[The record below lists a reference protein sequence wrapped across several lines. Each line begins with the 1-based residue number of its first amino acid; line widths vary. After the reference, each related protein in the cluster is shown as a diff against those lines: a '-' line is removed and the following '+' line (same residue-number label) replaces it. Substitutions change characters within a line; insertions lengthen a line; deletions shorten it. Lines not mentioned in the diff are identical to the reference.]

1 MKKSYVLQRQLEIR
15 KDFGAWQ
22 DVVLFF
28 YRRMTDC
35 LYSL

>member
-28 YRRMTDC
+28 TDV
-35 LYSL
+35 